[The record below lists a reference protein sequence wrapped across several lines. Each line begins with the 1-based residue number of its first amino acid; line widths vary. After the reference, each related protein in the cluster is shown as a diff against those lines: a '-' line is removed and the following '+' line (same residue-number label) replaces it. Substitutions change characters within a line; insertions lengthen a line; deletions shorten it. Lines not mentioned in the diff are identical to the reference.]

1 MIIEDDLPTRR
12 ESIIPE
18 TRETDDELEVAEPM
32 MVENVRQLKAWMEHD
47 PQAVSDMFQ
56 DLKATY
62 LDNLI
67 RHGNAVGKMEC
78 FRDRINQLEGIVE
91 YQKEELR
98 EARRQATKEPTREP
112 PRPRSPS
119 HTPSTQVTD
128 GTDKKKSMK
137 LPDPPIFTDG
147 KEISIDHW
155 LTKMR
160 SKLAANDDHMPTEVL
175 KKAYVEN
182 QVGGEAMGHLE
193 PRLRKG
199 AIRPFTTAEEMFDQ
213 LERIYGDPNRKRTAM
228 NNFRSLKQGS
238 KDFNTFWAEFQRL
251 AAELDHNEETLIGEL
266 KYKLSWEMSRQ
277 LATGDLEPTDLYE
290 FAQKCQRL
298 YQSLKESDRSK
309 ASMERFA
316 EKRASMAQSTPSTSA
331 TRTTTTATTK
341 TYVPPRP
348 TSNPSTPRT
357 TYYMSDEEKER
368 LTREGRCFFCKE
380 TGHLSRDCEKK
391 KNRPARIQ
399 EIAEEANS
407 GKE

>member
-1 MIIEDDLPTRR
+1 MARPMIIEDDLPTRR

-98 EARRQATKEPTREP
+98 EARRQDTKEPTREP

-175 KKAYVEN
+175 KKV
-182 QVGGEAMGHLE
+182 
-193 PRLRKG
+193 
-199 AIRPFTTAEEMFDQ
+199 
-213 LERIYGDPNRKRTAM
+213 
-228 NNFRSLKQGS
+228 
-238 KDFNTFWAEFQRL
+238 
-251 AAELDHNEETLIGEL
+251 
-266 KYKLSWEMSRQ
+266 
-277 LATGDLEPTDLYE
+277 
-290 FAQKCQRL
+290 
-298 YQSLKESDRSK
+298 
-309 ASMERFA
+309 
-316 EKRASMAQSTPSTSA
+316 
-331 TRTTTTATTK
+331 
-341 TYVPPRP
+341 
-348 TSNPSTPRT
+348 
-357 TYYMSDEEKER
+357 
-368 LTREGRCFFCKE
+368 
-380 TGHLSRDCEKK
+380 
-391 KNRPARIQ
+391 
-399 EIAEEANS
+399 
-407 GKE
+407 

>member
-1 MIIEDDLPTRR
+1 MD
-12 ESIIPE
+12 
-18 TRETDDELEVAEPM
+18 
-32 MVENVRQLKAWMEHD
+32 
-47 PQAVSDMFQ
+47 
-56 DLKATY
+56 
-62 LDNLI
+62 
-67 RHGNAVGKMEC
+67 
-78 FRDRINQLEGIVE
+78 

-98 EARRQATKEPTREP
+98 GARRQATEAPTREPTREP
-112 PRPRSPS
+112 SRPRSPS
-119 HTPSTQVTD
+119 HTPSTQATD

-147 KEISIDHW
+147 KDISIDHW

-182 QVGGEAMGHLE
+182 RVGGEAMRHLE

-228 NNFRSLKQGS
+228 NNFRTLKQGS

-251 AAELDHNEETLIGEL
+251 AAELDHNEETPIGEL

-277 LATGDLEPTDLYE
+277 LATGDQEPTDLYE
-290 FAQKCQRL
+290 FAQKWQRL

-316 EKRASMAQSTPSTSA
+316 EKRASLTQSTPSTSA
-331 TRTTTTATTK
+331 TRTTTTTTTK

-348 TSNPSTPRT
+348 TPNPSTPRT

-368 LTREGRCFFCKE
+368 LTRECRCFFCKE
-380 TGHLSRDCEKK
+380 TGHLSRDCERRRIGQREFRKSLRK
-391 KNRPARIQ
+391 SIREKNDLHQRR
-399 EIAEEANS
+399 
-407 GKE
+407 GWR